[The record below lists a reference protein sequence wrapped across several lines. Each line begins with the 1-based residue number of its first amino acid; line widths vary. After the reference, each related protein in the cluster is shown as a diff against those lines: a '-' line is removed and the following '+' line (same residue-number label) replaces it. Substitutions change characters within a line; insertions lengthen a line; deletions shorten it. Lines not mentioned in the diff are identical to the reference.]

1 MPRPYLSKSD
11 HNPNLHVDVDLA
23 LGSDEKDGARWR
35 SSPPL
40 LFGALPP
47 QPMFVMGM
55 VASILYLVVG
65 TLTRLVSVQI
75 GSVWMEVAFLITAAF
90 LVSGGVVYFR
100 VSGARPPKSFVD
112 SVPKKSDLSK
122 RVRIVGP
129 ARVLYAARPQP
140 AGDFEPQVFL
150 VPFALP
156 DRRTLAIIAY
166 AVLSAALMGVVVVF
180 QRFGLLP
187 KNSGPW
193 NFWAAMGVA
202 SLPLALAWPTY
213 LRVAPGR
220 LDVLRYPFLGS
231 GAPTITKLDL
241 RSSRVVVNVAK
252 GVIRIGPVTQTGV
265 AGLSA
270 PEAGQQLSPSAA
282 PEAKG
287 LVSSAPPSAAGA
299 TTAASADVLIPD
311 VVIPIGF
318 WVPRR
323 AQLARAIAEGA
334 VSTASTP
341 PLPDDALS
349 G

>member
-1 MPRPYLSKSD
+1 
-11 HNPNLHVDVDLA
+11 
-23 LGSDEKDGARWR
+23 
-35 SSPPL
+35 
-40 LFGALPP
+40 
-47 QPMFVMGM
+47 MFVMGM

-90 LVSGGVVYFR
+90 MVSGGVVYFR

-129 ARVLYAARPQP
+129 ARVLYAARPRP
-140 AGDFEPQVFL
+140 GDEFEPQVFL

-166 AVLSAALMGVVVVF
+166 VLLSAALMVVVVIF

-187 KNSGPW
+187 KNPGPW

-241 RSSRVVVNVAK
+241 RSSRVVVNIGR
-252 GVIRIGPVTQTGV
+252 GVIRIGPPAPAGGAGVSARETAPELASSVAPDTKEV
-265 AGLSA
+265 AGPA
-270 PEAGQQLSPSAA
+270 PVSRVSGDPAA
-282 PEAKG
+282 PI
-287 LVSSAPPSAAGA
+287 PPSP
-299 TTAASADVLIPD
+299 DVL
-311 VVIPIGF
+311 IPIGF

-334 VSTASTP
+334 LSTAATP